1 MNPNT
6 AKFVAGLDSIIKGLT
21 EIRNAYSTTEVDSTV
36 STPVQN
42 PPADTP
48 ATPKSIEGHY
58 DLDQLNSMK
67 YNELKKLGASLGVS
81 SKGTREELTERIMN
95 VPVNV
100 PIDEDSIPSEEDV
113 AATEAEIQ
121 KVSNV
126 VPMSQKASAN
136 KEVTK
141 PSAEY
146 VEMATDA
153 LSEYGKDEILA
164 HLSEAGVTIKGR
176 KTEKAIINA
185 LALAF
190 ENGTISVEEDD
201 DDDEEEV
208 VEDAADDSDDFE
220 DDDSDESEDDDD
232 DESEDDEED
241 EDDGEEDELTPDSYF
256 SDFDEEGINDPRNM
270 TKKRS
275 KAVIREMTRII
286 KGVDDESIDEETINE
301 FMNDFLTEDELESYE
316 ELDTDDKLAMFCEM
330 KKRLID
336 DDGEIHEAE
345 DVYSID
351 DNNFCCGHELK
362 YDRKSKSFVC
372 EVCGSVYSEE

>member
-21 EIRNAYSTTEVDSTV
+21 EIRNAYSTVEVDSTA

-42 PPADTP
+42 PQADTP
-48 ATPKSIEGHY
+48 ATPNSIEGHY

-100 PIDEDSIPSEEDV
+100 PTDEDSIPSEEDV
-113 AATEAEIQ
+113 ADTEAEIQ
-121 KVSNV
+121 KVNNV
-126 VPMSQKASAN
+126 VPINQKVSAN
-136 KEVTK
+136 KEATK

-190 ENGTISVEEDD
+190 ENGIISIEEDDDD
-201 DDDEEEV
+201 DDDEEEI
-208 VEDAADDSDDFE
+208 VEDVADDSDDSDEDEFE
-220 DDDSDESEDDDD
+220 DDEED
-232 DESEDDEED
+232 ED
-241 EDDGEEDELTPDSYF
+241 EDDGEEDELAPDSYF
-256 SDFDEEGINDPRNM
+256 PDFDEEGINDPRNM

-275 KAVIREMTRII
+275 KAIIREMTRII
-286 KGVDDESIDEETINE
+286 KGIDDESIDEETIDE
-301 FMNDFLTEDELESYE
+301 FMNDFLTEDELESYG